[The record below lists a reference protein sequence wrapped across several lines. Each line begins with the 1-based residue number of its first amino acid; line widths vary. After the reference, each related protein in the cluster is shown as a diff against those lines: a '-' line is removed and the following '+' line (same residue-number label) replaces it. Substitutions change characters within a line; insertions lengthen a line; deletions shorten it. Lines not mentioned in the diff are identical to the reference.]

1 MSSKTICDKCG
12 RKFTIKLHT
21 KEKGNLQIAYF
32 KCPKCYEEY
41 IVTVTDEE
49 LRKNIKEAA
58 SLRYKMLLDCN
69 DKESIRDYHV
79 LKNKNC
85 IREQELKKE
94 YLGGI

>member
-1 MSSKTICDKCG
+1 MSKTICDKCG

-49 LRKNIKEAA
+49 LRKNMKKAA

-69 DKESIRDYHV
+69 DKESIRDYHA